1 MNLYLNSDK
10 DKYLLT
16 KSSPILRNKDLVLH
30 YSDLIELIQ
39 KFNLDKRYNDI
50 LNFLNKIT
58 LFKSTRN
65 FYSKG
70 NIFLNKEN
78 SLQNYLYRSNKNSK
92 FYLFTDILYL
102 EEQDIQQFNEK
113 NLKNSLNFKHLEQ
126 LQKHINNL
134 SLFKKE
140 FENINDDNLNMTFIY
155 EQIYLIEDIL
165 NEFKNKNENF
175 NFYKDNFALTN
186 ATEIIKEINDNSL
199 SSFNAYYIF
208 ANNLNSWISIKRNR
222 RQNVEFDLSFEGDIK
237 NATLF
242 NKNIDIVIKELKLHK
257 NNLTIVQAK
266 IEPTKVIF
274 PENTTNISDKI
285 QKISSIIEKN
295 QINKQLDKVEQNSM
309 KNLKKDEIIYNKYK
323 ANKI

>member
-16 KSSPILRNKDLVLH
+16 KSTPILSNNSLVLH
-30 YSDLIELIQ
+30 YSDLLELIT
-39 KFNLDKRYNDI
+39 KFNLDKKYNDI

-58 LFKSTRN
+58 LFKSTKN
-65 FYSKG
+65 YYAKE

-78 SLQNYLYRSNKNSK
+78 SLQNYLYRSNKNLK
-92 FYLFTDILYL
+92 FLLFTDILYL

-113 NLKNSLNFKHLEQ
+113 NLKNSLNFKNLEQ

-140 FENINDDNLNMTFIY
+140 FENINDNNLNMTFIY

-165 NEFKNKNENF
+165 NEFKNKNKTF
-175 NFYKDNFALTN
+175 NFYKDNFTLTN
-186 ATEIIKEINDNSL
+186 ATEIIKEINDSSL

-208 ANNLNSWISIKRNR
+208 ENNLNSWISIKRNR

-257 NNLTIVQAK
+257 NNLTIIQAK

-274 PENTTNISDKI
+274 PENITNISDKI

-295 QINKQLDKVEQNSM
+295 QINKQLNKVEQNNI
-309 KNLKKDEIIYNKYK
+309 KNLKEDENISNKYK
-323 ANKI
+323 TNKI